1 MFSSS
6 QFESAPAFT
15 GGGGGFNYSQ
25 STQSADPVPTSA
37 KVHQYIH
44 VSESKILNGNFYSLF
59 QFDWLFLR
67 NFMQSRDTQPMVPVT
82 AKQIIE
88 ASQSTDDKSNFLV
101 DGAIVSNVSMNRKS
115 CYLLLM
121 RFESYL
127 LTFFMTDKLI
137 DIF

>member
-1 MFSSS
+1 
-6 QFESAPAFT
+6 
-15 GGGGGFNYSQ
+15 
-25 STQSADPVPTSA
+25 
-37 KVHQYIH
+37 
-44 VSESKILNGNFYSLF
+44 
-59 QFDWLFLR
+59 
-67 NFMQSRDTQPMVPVT
+67 MQSRDTQPMVPVT

-101 DGAIVSNVSMNRKS
+101 DGAIVSNVSINRKS